1 MISLLRGKIA
11 EKSLGRITIDVN
23 GVGYGVAV
31 PLSTYYKLSE
41 IGSETELKIYT
52 HMKDSLIDLYGFLS
66 DGERS
71 IFTML
76 LGVSGVGPRVAVN
89 ILSNVSPGD
98 LVKYITSG
106 ELKSKKIPGLGPKLA
121 TRLITELK
129 DKISKLSESD
139 EIEKPAS
146 NLEDIISALLNLG
159 YRRNEIDEHISGIEE
174 IVINDKDIQDSLKE
188 VLKIMRKA

>member
-1 MISLLRGKIA
+1 
-11 EKSLGRITIDVN
+11 
-23 GVGYGVAV
+23 
-31 PLSTYYKLSE
+31 
-41 IGSETELKIYT
+41 
-52 HMKDSLIDLYGFLS
+52 
-66 DGERS
+66 
-71 IFTML
+71 
-76 LGVSGVGPRVAVN
+76 VN

-129 DKISKLSESD
+129 DKISKLRESD

-146 NLEDIISALLNLG
+146 NMEDIVSALLNLG

>member
-52 HMKDSLIDLYGFLS
+52 HMKDSSIELYGFLS
-66 DGERS
+66 ASERS

-106 ELKSKKIPGLGPKLA
+106 ELISKKIPGLGPKLA

-129 DKISKLSESD
+129 DKISKLSGSD
-139 EIEKPAS
+139 EIEKPVS

-174 IVINDKDIQDSLKE
+174 ILINDKDIQDSLKE
-188 VLKIMRKA
+188 VLKIMRTA

>member
-31 PLSTYYKLSE
+31 PLYTYYKLSE

-52 HMKDSLIDLYGFLS
+52 HMKDSLIELYGFLS
-66 DGERS
+66 DSERS

-106 ELKSKKIPGLGPKLA
+106 ELKSKRIPGLGPKLA

-146 NLEDIISALLNLG
+146 NMEDIISALLNLG
-159 YRRNEIDEHISGIEE
+159 YR
-174 IVINDKDIQDSLKE
+174 KK
-188 VLKIMRKA
+188 